1 MLTSESKNKQGICV
15 KLFFQKISSGV
26 HSTKKHASFFYLLM
40 KHLLSCS
47 LKKLLD
53 LAFSTYSVLCRV
65 ETFLSITLKCLIA
78 RRVGISEVGWKH
90 QEKVI
95 GREGGRKYA
104 VKSKIIK
111 VANSEMK
118 FSSRAFS
125 AKFQGF
131 SRVFL
136 TMLSKKYNYPHID
149 LAVPIHLSFCV
160 LLEILFPMLGKEA
173 AYHTTNDMLFSPH
186 NNLIDPPPLRYRNK
200 ECSSTARPKIDV

>member
-1 MLTSESKNKQGICV
+1 
-15 KLFFQKISSGV
+15 
-26 HSTKKHASFFYLLM
+26 M

-118 FSSRAFS
+118 F
-125 AKFQGF
+125 FQGIF
-131 SRVFL
+131 CQVSGVFQGIFD
-136 TMLSKKYNYPHID
+136 Y
-149 LAVPIHLSFCV
+149 AF
-160 LLEILFPMLGKEA
+160 E
-173 AYHTTNDMLFSPH
+173 
-186 NNLIDPPPLRYRNK
+186 
-200 ECSSTARPKIDV
+200 KI